1 MKKSPLKIFKEMLST
16 SKAIRHLC
24 LLALIFVSIINPS
37 HLKAKKETD
46 HFANL
51 KATFII
57 NTLNYIRW
65 QEKDL
70 PSTNQPVEFLIVG
83 DDKNNI
89 ATRLEYLLDVTELK
103 INNSQLRIRRVSSL
117 KEANHQ
123 IRKDGAKVVLLLDS
137 ELNEWNREKY
147 PLILGTLIMGE
158 SSKFLRKGLALT
170 FRKENNR
177 LKLGINLKRTKTM
190 NLEISSRLLD
200 LNRVVIDELV
210 H

>member
-1 MKKSPLKIFKEMLST
+1 MLST
-16 SKAIRHLC
+16 SIAIRHLC
-24 LLALIFVSIINPS
+24 FLALIFVSIINPS

-147 PLILGTLIMGE
+147 PLIPGTLIMGE

-190 NLEISSRLLD
+190 NLEISSRLLA

>member
-16 SKAIRHLC
+16 SKAIRRLC

-147 PLILGTLIMGE
+147 PLIPGTLIMGE

-190 NLEISSRLLD
+190 NLEISSRLLA

>member
-1 MKKSPLKIFKEMLST
+1 MKINKRIIST

-24 LLALIFVSIINPS
+24 LLALLIGNFFQSLCLV
-37 HLKAKKETD
+37 AKEETG
-46 HFANL
+46 HFSNL
-51 KATFII
+51 KATFIV

-65 QEKDL
+65 QDKDL

-83 DDKNNI
+83 GDKNNI
-89 ATRLEYLLDVTELK
+89 ANRLEYLLDVTELK

-147 PLILGTLIMGE
+147 PLIPGTLIMGE

-190 NLEISSRLLD
+190 NLEISSRLLA

>member
-1 MKKSPLKIFKEMLST
+1 M
-16 SKAIRHLC
+16 
-24 LLALIFVSIINPS
+24 LALIFVSIIHPS
-37 HLKAKKETD
+37 QLKAKKETD

-103 INNSQLRIRRVSSL
+103 INNSLLRIRKVSSL

-147 PLILGTLIMGE
+147 PLIPGTLIMGE

-190 NLEISSRLLD
+190 NLEISSRLLA